1 MKVNIQQQK
10 IGMPTLQIQEEKIR
24 MPTQKTS
31 METQFGQHSTQTQ
44 NSRVESASSNHNTMK
59 VNIQQQKIGMPT
71 LQIPQEKIRISGT
84 SEIQSTNK
92 IQQIPNLMDQYT
104 RKQTFKSQNKVNMPS
119 MSEVQSTNKIDYQTS
134 VNTNNVESSSSN
146 HNTMKVNIQQ
156 QKIGMPTL
164 QIQEEKIRMPTQKT
178 SMETQFGQHSTQ
190 TQNSRVESASSNH
203 NTMKVNIQQ
212 QKIGMPTLQIQE
224 EKIRMPTQKT
234 SMETQFGQHSTQTQN
249 SRVESASSNHNTMKT
264 KFGQHSTQTQNS
276 RVESAS
282 SNQNTL
288 SETLRIPSNLIKP
301 VECKQIALEIDHKKI
316 HEITIFNM
324 IDEVKCGEYPI
335 YRNKNIY
342 LFRTVFG
349 SWCQQEI
356 TENFNPSVGK

>member
-1 MKVNIQQQK
+1 MELKTHHEESK
-10 IGMPTLQIQEEKIR
+10 SEQIVSSNEKNLDRLIEKIR
-24 MPTQKTS
+24 KFQNQSIIPNLMNQYIRKQSSKPKTKVRMPGKSESMNKIDYQTSLNTNNVNISSQKNTMKIDVQQRKIGMPTQKTS

-71 LQIPQEKIRISGT
+71 LQLPQEKIRISGT

-190 TQNSRVESASSNH
+190 TQNSRVESASSN
-203 NTMKVNIQQ
+203 
-212 QKIGMPTLQIQE
+212 
-224 EKIRMPTQKT
+224 
-234 SMETQFGQHSTQTQN
+234 
-249 SRVESASSNHNTMKT
+249 
-264 KFGQHSTQTQNS
+264 
-276 RVESAS
+276 
-282 SNQNTL
+282 QNTL